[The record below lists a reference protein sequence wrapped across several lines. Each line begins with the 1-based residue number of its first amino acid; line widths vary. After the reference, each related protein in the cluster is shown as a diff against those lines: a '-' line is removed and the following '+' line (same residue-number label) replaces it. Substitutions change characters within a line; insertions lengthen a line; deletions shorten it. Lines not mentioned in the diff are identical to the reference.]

1 MPMSIGVS
9 RWSDLSEA
17 TLAAIQTHAAHKS
30 MDAIDW
36 DEWLR
41 SDNRRFG
48 GFDIPYAV
56 GDVVNDLLEDYCG
69 TRGLGMSYFV
79 PYRFN
84 YNLLASY
91 PAPREFWFDQLRP
104 AGTHTQP
111 IMVIEAVWFHTVWR
125 GTEDDRYRQQAQD
138 AARRFNEQYDRLRDG
153 AESLFGEVYR
163 LAYHYVEV
171 ALIQCLEESLDHNL
185 LTVVYP

>member
-9 RWSDLSEA
+9 RWSDLSET
-17 TLAAIQTHAAHKS
+17 TLAAIQEHAAYKS
-30 MDAIDW
+30 MDLIDW

-41 SDNRRFG
+41 IDNRRFG
-48 GFDIPYAV
+48 GFDIPYSV

-69 TRGLGMSYFV
+69 NRGLGIPYFV

-84 YNLLASY
+84 YNLLPSY

-104 AGTHTQP
+104 TGSQP
-111 IMVIEAVWFHTVWR
+111 IMVIEAIWFHTVWR
-125 GTEDDRYRQQAQD
+125 GTEDDAYRQGAYD
-138 AARRFNEQYDRLRDG
+138 GARRFNEEYDRVKD
-153 AESLFGEVYR
+153 APGEIFVQVYQ

-171 ALIQCLEESLDHNL
+171 GLIQCLEESLDHNL